1 MLLLYLNSRR
11 YTAKV
16 TLNLHS
22 TMLLLYRV
30 KKCYYLYT
38 SAIYIP
44 LCFYFIGSAPGY
56 HDACLLIYIP
66 LCFYFILVDAT
77 IEYIH
82 SIFTFHYASTLSGR
96 WCSIVRRHK
105 NHLHSTML
113 LLYREWRFEGCGR
126 VHNLHSTMLLLYLN
140 TFSSS
145 SERFKIYIPLCFY
158 FITGRLT
165 PQRSGNRFTFHYAS
179 TLSKREYL

>member
-1 MLLLYLNSRR
+1 MLLLYLKPIDVKF
-11 YTAKV
+11 KV
-16 TLNLHS
+16 IIIYIPLCFYFILTRADIPLRS
-22 TMLLLYRV
+22 LL
-30 KKCYYLYT
+30 
-38 SAIYIP
+38 IYIP

-105 NHLHSTML
+105 LHLHSTML